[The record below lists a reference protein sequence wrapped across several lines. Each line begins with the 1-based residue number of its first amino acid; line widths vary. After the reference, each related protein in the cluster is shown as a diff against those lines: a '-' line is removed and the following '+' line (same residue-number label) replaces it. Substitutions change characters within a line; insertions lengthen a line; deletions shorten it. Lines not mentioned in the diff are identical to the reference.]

1 MHLGKILK
9 IAVSSCIYKIISH
22 YFALEMTK
30 NITIKQVEEFL
41 LEKKE
46 NSLIAF
52 KSERRGIQDILALVK
67 E

>member
-30 NITIKQVEEFL
+30 KYYYKTSGRISPG
-41 LEKKE
+41 KE
-46 NSLIAF
+46 RKFIDSI
-52 KSERRGIQDILALVK
+52 
-67 E
+67 